1 MSDKTK
7 RDMMGSRADMIS
19 GKFDEV
25 SRNSIWRECM
35 KRERAAVR
43 GSSEFTL
50 NPATRACGAAAA
62 ARWRVA
68 RGAAICWVGVLCG

>member
-25 SRNSIWRECM
+25 ARNSIWRECM
-35 KRERAAVR
+35 KRERSAIH
-43 GSSEFTL
+43 GGGSEFTL
-50 NPATRACGAAAA
+50 NPATCMCMRAGLFVC
-62 ARWRVA
+62 V
-68 RGAAICWVGVLCG
+68 CVCVCVCVHV